1 MSSSEPKLTR
11 EGALEIEDAGNE
23 KSSGF
28 LPEDLGDIGLNEEDE
43 MNLPP
48 GRLHS
53 ILVEARLSGSI
64 GNMNVQ
70 SGSLHSSSGSAPR
83 RKLHGHHR
91 HGDGTR
97 SPGSRSKSPSIRDRG
112 TVTTLG
118 MGDSSISSLE
128 DFVDS
133 DILYDRAGLI
143 DDLSQASS
151 GNNKKCAIL
160 PSVNE
165 RLSEETLED
174 SQAFS
179 DVVFRSS
186 NASRAASVGTD
197 RELFLDPLDEIDEEG
212 GDGDDSLEDPSEHES
227 QQVILVNMDKIAISQ
242 PSPDLGASHSALA
255 RGSSSVLEEEAP
267 VEPGA

>member
-1 MSSSEPKLTR
+1 MSASGTKLTR
-11 EGALEIEDAGNE
+11 EGSLEIVEDASNE
-23 KSSGF
+23 KSSGS
-28 LPEDLGDIGLNEEDE
+28 LPEDYYGDNALNEEDE

-53 ILVEARLSGSI
+53 IGVEARLSGSI

-70 SGSLHSSSGSAPR
+70 SGSLHSSSGSATR

-91 HGDGTR
+91 DGTR

-227 QQVILVNMDKIAISQ
+227 QQVILVNMD
-242 PSPDLGASHSALA
+242 
-255 RGSSSVLEEEAP
+255 
-267 VEPGA
+267 